1 MFSNLQ
7 IIIKFCFPIVAL
19 LFISR
24 GIFSTKENDNSF
36 VLNYYC
42 VDGIDELR
50 PGDIF
55 VRPNLNFLPGSSI
68 VPNGNN
74 FGHAAIVTSYY
85 RHENP
90 DSLLSNVTVTTKL
103 IICSRSSFDP
113 STKWA

>member
-50 PGDIF
+50 PGDIL
-55 VRPNLNFLPGSSI
+55 VRPNLNFFARY
-68 VPNGNN
+68 VN
-74 FGHAAIVTSYY
+74 
-85 RHENP
+85 
-90 DSLLSNVTVTTKL
+90 
-103 IICSRSSFDP
+103 RS
-113 STKWA
+113 KWE